1 MCPTNFYADHS
12 QAALLNRSEH
22 AVHSRRLHILIVDDV
37 ASMRRVMM
45 GLIKE
50 QLDTLRM
57 SEAAD
62 GKNALQVI
70 HKAYEDGVPV
80 DIVIT
85 DWNMPVMDGM
95 TLLRCIRS
103 DISLMS
109 LPVLLVTAHAT
120 KDMILEAAHAG
131 ADGYIVKPFNAETL
145 HSKIER
151 IVAKRCTHVTTH

>member
-1 MCPTNFYADHS
+1 M
-12 QAALLNRSEH
+12 LKRSERP
-22 AVHSRRLHILIVDDV
+22 AQARRLHILIVDDV

-50 QLDTLRM
+50 QLDTLRL

-62 GKNALQVI
+62 GKNALQMI
-70 HKAYEDGVPV
+70 HKAHEDGVPV

-95 TLLRCIRS
+95 ALLRCIRS
-103 DISLMS
+103 DMSLMS

-120 KDMILEAAHAG
+120 KDMILEAARAG

-151 IVAKRCTHVTTH
+151 IVAKRCAHVTAH

>member
-1 MCPTNFYADHS
+1 MSPTNFYADHS
-12 QAALLNRSEH
+12 QAAFLNRAEH
-22 AVHSRRLHILIVDDV
+22 AVQALRLHVLVVDDV

-50 QLDTLRM
+50 QLDTLRL

-62 GKNALQVI
+62 GKNALQMI
-70 HKAYEDGVPV
+70 HKAHEDGVPV

-95 TLLRCIRS
+95 TLLRSIRN
-103 DISLMS
+103 DLCFMS

-120 KDMILEAAHAG
+120 RDMILEAARAG

-151 IVAKRCTHVTTH
+151 IVAKRCAHAATH

>member
-1 MCPTNFYADHS
+1 MCPTHFYADHS
-12 QAALLNRSEH
+12 QAAFLNRSEYALH
-22 AVHSRRLHILIVDDV
+22 THRLHILVVDDV

-45 GLIKE
+45 GLVKE
-50 QLDTLRM
+50 QLDAPRL

-62 GKNALQVI
+62 GKNALQLI
-70 HKAYEDGVPV
+70 RKAHEDGVPV

-95 TLLRCIRS
+95 TLLRSIRS
-103 DISLMS
+103 DPSLMS

-120 KDMILEAAHAG
+120 RDMILEAARAG

-145 HSKIER
+145 HAKIER
-151 IVAKRCTHVTTH
+151 IVAKRWAHVVTH